1 MVYGDMNK
9 IKNIAYGLTGGT
21 FGITA
26 LGAIDGGPILAI
38 TAVALGGA
46 ALVTSLMVR
55 HEVQRKKLDEK
66 VMMDMR

>member
-9 IKNIAYGLTGGT
+9 IKNIAYGLAGGT

-26 LGAIDGGPILAI
+26 LGAIDGGPIVAI
-38 TAVALGGA
+38 TVVAMGCA

-55 HEVQRKKLDEK
+55 HKVQRKKLDEK

>member
-1 MVYGDMNK
+1 MNK
-9 IKNIAYGLTGGT
+9 IKNIAYGLTCGT

-38 TAVALGGA
+38 ASVAMGGA

-55 HEVQRKKLDEK
+55 HKVQRKKFDEK